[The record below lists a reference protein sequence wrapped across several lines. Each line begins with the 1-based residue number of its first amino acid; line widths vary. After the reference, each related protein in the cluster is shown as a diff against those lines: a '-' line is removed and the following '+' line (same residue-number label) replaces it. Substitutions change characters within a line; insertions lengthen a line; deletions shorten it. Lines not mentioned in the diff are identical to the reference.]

1 MGANDEPGKT
11 MPEIC
16 RFHGIIIA
24 IHYEEHNPP
33 HFHARYGARGIK
45 IKISGLSVMAGHL
58 PPKLLRYVLEWA
70 NLHQEELN
78 QNWELSTAREALEKI
93 KPL

>member
-1 MGANDEPGKT
+1 

-24 IHYEEHNPP
+24 MHHAEHNPP
-33 HFHARYGARGIK
+33 HFHARYGDHEIK
-45 IKISGLSVMAGHL
+45 IKISDLSVLTGHL
-58 PPKLLRYVLEWA
+58 PPKLLRYVMKWA

-78 QNWELSTAREALEKI
+78 QNWELSNANELLEKI